1 MEDIERNLDL
11 LFREAFADATEEVSP
26 AVWAGV
32 SRGLAKASAPKVIFP
47 VWLRWASLSLAAAA
61 AVALG
66 VFLFT
71 RSGNSNLP
79 IYNNDGQIVADVP
92 APVTVTETEEVAPLA
107 EEQPSHSANLLA
119 AREETSPRASLG
131 RSDNDGASLGRSDND
146 GALGQSDSDVIP
158 SEVEESAV
166 TDEIPSPA
174 EQVRNDNEA
183 YPVTTSEVEESAVTE
198 EIPSPA
204 EQVRNDNEAST
215 VTTSEASPVTTS
227 EASPVIPSE
236 AKESVPSAPVIFRE
250 EVTPSKKGV
259 SLLAGANLGGNV
271 GSRSAAPAR
280 MASSGSG
287 AGVNAQGM
295 YGLDEFK
302 YGLPISATLGV
313 KWQFH
318 PRWAV
323 GTGVSFTML
332 PSSCSGTYI
341 NAAGEDF
348 YSDHINHFQT
358 YIGVPLNFYFTIV
371 ESKAVG
377 FYTFAGAAVER
388 SIINRYTF
396 RNGSERIRYNEPVK
410 GVQPS
415 VGLGIGVDFRFTKF
429 LSLYIDPS
437 ARYYFDCKQP
447 QSIRTVQPFSLS
459 LDAGLRFGF

>member
-1 MEDIERNLDL
+1 MEDIEKNLDL
-11 LFREAFADATEEVSP
+11 LVREAFADATEEVSP

-32 SRGLAKASAPKVIFP
+32 SRGLAKASAPKAVFP
-47 VWLRWASLSLAAAA
+47 VWLRWAGLSLAAAA

-79 IYNNDGQIVADVP
+79 IYNNDGQVVADVP
-92 APVTVTETEEVAPLA
+92 APVTVTDAEVVAPRPG
-107 EEQPSHSANLLA
+107 EQPSRSANLLA
-119 AREETSPRASLG
+119 SAVIPGAAEESSSPVIPSAVDESSSPVTPSAAEDSSSL
-131 RSDNDGASLGRSDND
+131 
-146 GALGQSDSDVIP
+146 VIP
-158 SEVEESAV
+158 SEVEES
-166 TDEIPSPA
+166 TSPVVPGA
-174 EQVRNDNEA
+174 A
-183 YPVTTSEVEESAVTE
+183 EESNSAV
-198 EIPSPA
+198 A
-204 EQVRNDNEAST
+204 ETAFFRDEPVRKNT
-215 VTTSEASPVTTS
+215 
-227 EASPVIPSE
+227 
-236 AKESVPSAPVIFRE
+236 
-250 EVTPSKKGV
+250 GV

-280 MASSGSG
+280 MGTSGSG
-287 AGVNAQGM
+287 SGIPQQGM

-332 PSSCSGTYI
+332 PSSCSGTYV
-341 NAAGEDF
+341 NGAGEEI

-358 YIGVPLNFYFTIV
+358 YVGVPLNFYFTIV

-396 RNGSERIRYNEPVK
+396 HKDGERIRYNEPVK

-447 QSIRTVQPFSLS
+447 QSIRTAQPFSLS

>member
-1 MEDIERNLDL
+1 MEDIEKNLDL

-47 VWLRWASLSLAAAA
+47 VWLRWASISLAAAA

-92 APVTVTETEEVAPLA
+92 APVTVTETEEVAPPA

-119 AREETSPRASLG
+119 SREEIPSPAKQVR
-131 RSDNDGASLGRSDND
+131 NDTPRTESESVSTANE
-146 GALGQSDSDVIP
+146 AEPDVIP
-158 SEVEESAV
+158 SEVEESTIPV
-166 TDEIPSPA
+166 TPSPK
-174 EQVRNDNEA
+174 D
-183 YPVTTSEVEESAVTE
+183 
-198 EIPSPA
+198 
-204 EQVRNDNEAST
+204 
-215 VTTSEASPVTTS
+215 
-227 EASPVIPSE
+227 
-236 AKESVPSAPVIFRE
+236 ESVSSSSAAPVIFRDDAAQ
-250 EVTPSKKGV
+250 SRKGV

-287 AGVNAQGM
+287 AGVNPQGM

-341 NAAGEDF
+341 NADGESF

-396 RNGSERIRYNEPVK
+396 RNGSERIRYKEPVK

>member
-1 MEDIERNLDL
+1 MAETAF
-11 LFREAFADATEEVSP
+11 FRDE
-26 AVWAGV
+26 
-32 SRGLAKASAPKVIFP
+32 P
-47 VWLRWASLSLAAAA
+47 VRKN
-61 AVALG
+61 
-66 VFLFT
+66 T
-71 RSGNSNLP
+71 
-79 IYNNDGQIVADVP
+79 
-92 APVTVTETEEVAPLA
+92 
-107 EEQPSHSANLLA
+107 
-119 AREETSPRASLG
+119 
-131 RSDNDGASLGRSDND
+131 
-146 GALGQSDSDVIP
+146 
-158 SEVEESAV
+158 
-166 TDEIPSPA
+166 
-174 EQVRNDNEA
+174 
-183 YPVTTSEVEESAVTE
+183 
-198 EIPSPA
+198 
-204 EQVRNDNEAST
+204 
-215 VTTSEASPVTTS
+215 
-227 EASPVIPSE
+227 
-236 AKESVPSAPVIFRE
+236 
-250 EVTPSKKGV
+250 GV

-280 MASSGSG
+280 MGTSGSG
-287 AGVNAQGM
+287 TGIPQQGM

-332 PSSCSGTYI
+332 PSSCSGTYV
-341 NAAGEDF
+341 NGAGEEI

-358 YIGVPLNFYFTIV
+358 YVGVPLNFYFTIV

-396 RNGSERIRYNEPVK
+396 HKDGERIRYNEPVK

-447 QSIRTVQPFSLS
+447 QSIRTAQPFSLS

>member
-1 MEDIERNLDL
+1 MEDIEKNLDL

-32 SRGLAKASAPKVIFP
+32 SRGLAKASAPKAVFP
-47 VWLRWASLSLAAAA
+47 VWLRWAGLSLAAAA

-79 IYNNDGQIVADVP
+79 IYNNDGQVVADVP
-92 APVTVTETEEVAPLA
+92 APVTVTDAEVVAPRPG
-107 EEQPSHSANLLA
+107 EQPSRSANLLA
-119 AREETSPRASLG
+119 SAVIPGAAEESSSPVIPSAAEESTSPFIPSA
-131 RSDNDGASLGRSDND
+131 AE
-146 GALGQSDSDVIP
+146 DSSSPVIS
-158 SEVEESAV
+158 SEVEES
-166 TDEIPSPA
+166 T
-174 EQVRNDNEA
+174 
-183 YPVTTSEVEESAVTE
+183 
-198 EIPSPA
+198 
-204 EQVRNDNEAST
+204 
-215 VTTSEASPVTTS
+215 SPV
-227 EASPVIPSE
+227 
-236 AKESVPSAPVIFRE
+236 VPSAAEEFNSAAAETAFFRDEPVRKN
-250 EVTPSKKGV
+250 TGV

-280 MASSGSG
+280 MGTSGSG
-287 AGVNAQGM
+287 SGIPQQGM

-332 PSSCSGTYI
+332 PSSCSGTYV
-341 NAAGEDF
+341 NGAGEEI

-358 YIGVPLNFYFTIV
+358 YVGVPLNFYFTIV

-396 RNGSERIRYNEPVK
+396 HKDGERIRYNEPVK

-447 QSIRTVQPFSLS
+447 QSIRTAQPFSLS

>member
-47 VWLRWASLSLAAAA
+47 VWLRWAGLSLAAAA

-79 IYNNDGQIVADVP
+79 IYNNDGQVVADVP
-92 APVTVTETEEVAPLA
+92 APVTVTETEEVAPLTG
-107 EEQPSHSANLLA
+107 EQPSHSANLLA
-119 AREETSPRASLG
+119 ARGETSPRASLG
-131 RSDNDGASLGRSDND
+131 RSDNDGASLGRSD
-146 GALGQSDSDVIP
+146 STVIP
-158 SEVEESAV
+158 
-166 TDEIPSPA
+166 
-174 EQVRNDNEA
+174 
-183 YPVTTSEVEESAVTE
+183 
-198 EIPSPA
+198 
-204 EQVRNDNEAST
+204 
-215 VTTSEASPVTTS
+215 S

-236 AKESVPSAPVIFRE
+236 AEESDSAVIPSPEDESTSSSVESTAREEISPSAPLGRNDNDGSQVRNDKTAPVIPSEAEESAPSSPVIFRE
-250 EVTPSKKGV
+250 EATPSRKGV
-259 SLLAGANLGGNV
+259 SLLAGANLGGNL
-271 GSRSAAPAR
+271 GSRSAAPAM
-280 MASSGSG
+280 MASPGSGSG
-287 AGVNAQGM
+287 IEPQGM
-295 YGLDEFK
+295 YGLEGYK

-318 PRWAV
+318 QRWAV

-332 PSSCSGTYI
+332 PSSCSGRYV
-341 NAAGEDF
+341 NAEGESI
-348 YSDHINHFQT
+348 YSDHISHFQT

-396 RNGSERIRYNEPVK
+396 HNGSERIRYKEPVK

>member
-1 MEDIERNLDL
+1 MEDIEKNLDL

-26 AVWAGV
+26 AVWASV
-32 SRGLAKASAPKVIFP
+32 SRGLAKASAPKAVFP
-47 VWLRWASLSLAAAA
+47 VWLRWAGLSVAAAA

-79 IYNNDGQIVADVP
+79 IYNNDGQVVADVP
-92 APVTVTETEEVAPLA
+92 APVTVTDAEDVAPLPG
-107 EEQPSHSANLLA
+107 EQPSRSANLLA
-119 AREETSPRASLG
+119 SAVIPGAAEESSSP
-131 RSDNDGASLGRSDND
+131 
-146 GALGQSDSDVIP
+146 VIP
-158 SEVEESAV
+158 SEVEESTFPV
-166 TDEIPSPA
+166 IP
-174 EQVRNDNEA
+174 
-183 YPVTTSEVEESAVTE
+183 SEVEES
-198 EIPSPA
+198 S
-204 EQVRNDNEAST
+204 
-215 VTTSEASPVTTS
+215 SPVTPS
-227 EASPVIPSE
+227 EVEDSSSPVIPSE
-236 AKESVPSAPVIFRE
+236 VEESTSPVVPSAAEESNSTVAETAFFRDEPVRKN
-250 EVTPSKKGV
+250 TGV

-280 MASSGSG
+280 MGTSGSG
-287 AGVNAQGM
+287 TGIPQQGM

-332 PSSCSGTYI
+332 PSSCSGTYV
-341 NAAGEDF
+341 NGAGEEI

-358 YIGVPLNFYFTIV
+358 YVGVPLNFYFTIV

-396 RNGSERIRYNEPVK
+396 HKDGERIRYNEPVK

-447 QSIRTVQPFSLS
+447 QSIRTAQPFSLS

>member
-92 APVTVTETEEVAPLA
+92 APVTVTETEEVAPLTG
-107 EEQPSHSANLLA
+107 EQPSHSANLLA
-119 AREETSPRASLG
+119 ARGETSPRASLG
-131 RSDNDGASLGRSDND
+131 RSD
-146 GALGQSDSDVIP
+146 
-158 SEVEESAV
+158 
-166 TDEIPSPA
+166 
-174 EQVRNDNEA
+174 
-183 YPVTTSEVEESAVTE
+183 
-198 EIPSPA
+198 
-204 EQVRNDNEAST
+204 ST
-215 VTTSEASPVTTS
+215 
-227 EASPVIPSE
+227 VIPSE
-236 AKESVPSAPVIFRE
+236 AEESDSAVIPSPEDESTSSSVESTAREEISPRAPLGRNDNDGSQVRNDKTSPVIFRE
-250 EVTPSKKGV
+250 EATPSRKGV
-259 SLLAGANLGGNV
+259 SLLAGANLGGNL
-271 GSRSAAPAR
+271 GSRSAAPAM
-280 MASSGSG
+280 MASPGSGSG
-287 AGVNAQGM
+287 IEPQGM
-295 YGLDEFK
+295 YGLEGYK

-318 PRWAV
+318 QRWAV

-332 PSSCSGTYI
+332 PSSCSGRYV
-341 NAAGEDF
+341 NAEGESI
-348 YSDHINHFQT
+348 YSDHISHFQT

-396 RNGSERIRYNEPVK
+396 HNGSERIRYKEPVK

>member
-1 MEDIERNLDL
+1 MDKENELKMEDIEKNLDL

-32 SRGLAKASAPKVIFP
+32 SRGLAKASAPKAVFP
-47 VWLRWASLSLAAAA
+47 VWLRWAGLSLAAAA

-79 IYNNDGQIVADVP
+79 IYNNDGQVVADVP
-92 APVTVTETEEVAPLA
+92 APVTVTDAEVVAPRPG
-107 EEQPSHSANLLA
+107 EQPSRSANLLA
-119 AREETSPRASLG
+119 SAVIPGAAEESSSPVIPSAAEESTSPFIPSA
-131 RSDNDGASLGRSDND
+131 AE
-146 GALGQSDSDVIP
+146 DSSSPVIS
-158 SEVEESAV
+158 SEVEES
-166 TDEIPSPA
+166 T
-174 EQVRNDNEA
+174 
-183 YPVTTSEVEESAVTE
+183 
-198 EIPSPA
+198 
-204 EQVRNDNEAST
+204 
-215 VTTSEASPVTTS
+215 SPV
-227 EASPVIPSE
+227 
-236 AKESVPSAPVIFRE
+236 VPSAAEEFNSAAAETAFFRDEPVRKN
-250 EVTPSKKGV
+250 TGV

-280 MASSGSG
+280 MGTSGSG
-287 AGVNAQGM
+287 SGIPQQGM

-332 PSSCSGTYI
+332 PSSCSGTYV
-341 NAAGEDF
+341 NGAGEEI

-358 YIGVPLNFYFTIV
+358 YVGVPLNFYFTIV

-396 RNGSERIRYNEPVK
+396 HKDGERIRYNEPVK

-447 QSIRTVQPFSLS
+447 QSIRTAQPFSLS

>member
-32 SRGLAKASAPKVIFP
+32 SRGLARASAPKVIFP

-79 IYNNDGQIVADVP
+79 IYNNDGPVVADVP

-119 AREETSPRASLG
+119 AREE
-131 RSDNDGASLGRSDND
+131 
-146 GALGQSDSDVIP
+146 
-158 SEVEESAV
+158 
-166 TDEIPSPA
+166 IPSPA
-174 EQVRNDNEA
+174 
-183 YPVTTSEVEESAVTE
+183 P
-198 EIPSPA
+198 
-204 EQVRNDNEAST
+204 QVRNDNEASPQ
-215 VTTSEASPVTTS
+215 VRNYSAVIPGESS
-227 EASPVIPSE
+227 SVIPSE
-236 AKESVPSAPVIFRE
+236 AKESETAVIPSEAKESETAVIPSEAKESAPSAPVIFRE
-250 EVTPSKKGV
+250 EVTPSRKGV

-280 MASSGSG
+280 MGTSGSG
-287 AGVNAQGM
+287 AGVNPQGM
-295 YGLDEFK
+295 YELDEFK

-332 PSSCSGTYI
+332 PSSCSGTYF
-341 NAAGEDF
+341 NADGESF

-396 RNGSERIRYNEPVK
+396 RNGSERIRYKEPVK

>member
-119 AREETSPRASLG
+119 ARS
-131 RSDNDGASLGRSDND
+131 
-146 GALGQSDSDVIP
+146 VIP
-158 SEVEESAV
+158 SEVEESE
-166 TDEIPSPA
+166 TEEPA
-174 EQVRNDNEA
+174 ITE
-183 YPVTTSEVEESAVTE
+183 E

-204 EQVRNDNEAST
+204 EQVRNDND
-215 VTTSEASPVTTS
+215 VMPSPKDESISSGET
-227 EASPVIPSE
+227 SPVIPSE
-236 AKESVPSAPVIFRE
+236 AKESVPSVPVIFRE
-250 EVTPSKKGV
+250 EVTPSRKGV

-271 GSRSAAPAR
+271 GSRSAAPGR

-287 AGVNAQGM
+287 DGVNPQGM

>member
-1 MEDIERNLDL
+1 MEDIEKNLDL

-26 AVWAGV
+26 AVWEGV
-32 SRGLAKASAPKVIFP
+32 SNGLAKASAPKVIFP
-47 VWLRWASLSLAAAA
+47 VWLKWASISLAAAA

-92 APVTVTETEEVAPLA
+92 ASVTVTETEEVAPPA

-119 AREETSPRASLG
+119 SRE
-131 RSDNDGASLGRSDND
+131 
-146 GALGQSDSDVIP
+146 
-158 SEVEESAV
+158 
-166 TDEIPSPA
+166 EIPSPA
-174 EQVRNDNEA
+174 SQVRNDSEGVQVRNDNAVMPSPEDE
-183 YPVTTSEVEESAVTE
+183 SISSSEESAATE

-204 EQVRNDNEAST
+204 EQVRNDNESAQVRNDSA
-215 VTTSEASPVTTS
+215 VMPSETT
-227 EASPVIPSE
+227 PVIPSE
-236 AKESVPSAPVIFRE
+236 AKESIPSTPVIFRE
-250 EVTPSKKGV
+250 DVTPSKKGV

-287 AGVNAQGM
+287 DVVKPQGM
-295 YGLDEFK
+295 YDLDEFK

-332 PSSCSGTYI
+332 PSSCSGTYV
-341 NAAGEDF
+341 NAAGEEF

-358 YIGVPLNFYFTIV
+358 YVGVPLNFYFTIV

-396 RNGSERIRYNEPVK
+396 RNGSERIRYKEPVK

-447 QSIRTVQPFSLS
+447 QSIRTVQPLSLS